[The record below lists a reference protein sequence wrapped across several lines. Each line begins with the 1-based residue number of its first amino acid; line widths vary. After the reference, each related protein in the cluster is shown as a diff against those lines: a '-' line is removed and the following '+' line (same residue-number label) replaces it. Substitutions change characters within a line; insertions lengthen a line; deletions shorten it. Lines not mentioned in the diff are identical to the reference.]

1 MIKNNTVVAIY
12 KSHAEAETAVKELQ
26 QSGFDMKKLSIVG
39 RDYHTDEHVVG
50 YYNVGDRMKVWGKT
64 GAFWGGLWG
73 LLFGSAFFWI
83 PGLGPLLVAG
93 PLVSWIVGALE
104 GAVVVGGLSAIGAGL
119 YGLGIPKDSMLRYE
133 TALKTGKFVLIAHGS
148 PEETARAQEV
158 ICRTNPEVAEQH
170 QSSGSSPKA
179 AVVEVARSQIE
190 PCRWIKWGHAP
201 KGVTPFCR

>member
-1 MIKNNTVVAIY
+1 MNKNNAIVAIY
-12 KSHAEAETAVKELQ
+12 PSHTAAEAAVKELQ

-50 YYNVGDRMKVWGKT
+50 YYNAGDRMQVWGKT

-93 PLVSWIVGALE
+93 PLVSWIIGALE
-104 GAVVVGGLSAIGAGL
+104 GAVLVGGLSAVGAGL
-119 YGLGIPKDSMLRYE
+119 YSLGIPKNSILQYE

-148 PEETARAQEV
+148 LDETTRAKEILGRTTPETLEH
-158 ICRTNPEVAEQH
+158 H
-170 QSSGSSPKA
+170 Q
-179 AVVEVARSQIE
+179 
-190 PCRWIKWGHAP
+190 
-201 KGVTPFCR
+201 

>member
-1 MIKNNTVVAIY
+1 MNRNNSIVAVY
-12 KSHAEAETAVKELQ
+12 PSHTAAEAAIKELQ

-64 GAFWGGLWG
+64 GAVWGGLWG

-104 GAVVVGGLSAIGAGL
+104 GAIVVGGLSALGAGL
-119 YGLGIPKDSMLRYE
+119 YSLGIPNDSILRYE

-148 PEETARAQEV
+148 AEDIIHAKEILNRTKAET
-158 ICRTNPEVAEQH
+158 
-170 QSSGSSPKA
+170 
-179 AVVEVARSQIE
+179 IE
-190 PCRWIKWGHAP
+190 HHK
-201 KGVTPFCR
+201 

>member
-1 MIKNNTVVAIY
+1 MTKNNTVVAIY

-50 YYNVGDRMKVWGKT
+50 YYNAGDRMKYWGKL
-64 GAFWGGLWG
+64 GAFWGGFWG

-93 PLVSWIVGALE
+93 PLVGWIVGALE
-104 GAVVVGGLSAIGAGL
+104 SAVVVGGLSAIGAGL
-119 YGLGIPKDSMLRYE
+119 YGLGIPKDSIVRYE

-148 PEETARAQEV
+148 PEETARAHEV
-158 ICRTNPEVAEQH
+158 ISRTSPEVAEQH
-170 QSSGSSPKA
+170 QPSRTSPKA
-179 AVVEVARSQIE
+179 SVVEVA
-190 PCRWIKWGHAP
+190 
-201 KGVTPFCR
+201 GVR